1 VGSSFPAAGIM
12 GEHRPLAPSFMTSW
26 EPSPMEMGSM
36 MEAKTWLLA
45 AAIRGWRSPPQV
57 RFPPFRM
64 CSVLEPGRTEWDGS
78 IPRAWNGSDPVF
90 GSEKFEEWDGSI
102 FCSVESSEEWN
113 QHRAARLQ
121 PASAPLACNQPPRR
135 SPATSRR
142 PARLQP
148 AAAPLA
154 CDQPPP
160 ACNQAP
166 PPAPASSHRTAPPR
180 LLPPAALRA

>member
-1 VGSSFPAAGIM
+1 
-12 GEHRPLAPSFMTSW
+12 
-26 EPSPMEMGSM
+26 
-36 MEAKTWLLA
+36 
-45 AAIRGWRSPPQV
+45 
-57 RFPPFRM
+57 M

-102 FCSVESSEEWN
+102 FCSVESMRN
-113 QHRAARLQ
+113 GMAPAA
-121 PASAPLACNQPPRR
+121 APLACSQPPPR

-154 CDQPPP
+154 CSQPPP
-160 ACNQAP
+160 ACNLPSPRAPATTHRPASLRGRGRAGPPERERERAP
-166 PPAPASSHRTAPPR
+166 PERERERARR
-180 LLPPAALRA
+180 REGAAAGRSMGERGRDRIGFGQWGRACG